1 MRTFVNYVKFK
12 LNEDAPAPPPAG
24 GPPAGGSPP
33 MGGGGPPPMGGP
45 PMGGGGPPPMGG
57 SPMGGPPMGGGAGGT
72 QTPPAT
78 KIKSSNVW
86 DALKKLFNPKESKK

>member
-12 LNEDAPAPPPAG
+12 LNEDAPAPPPPAGAPPAG
-24 GPPAGGSPP
+24 GPPMGGPPP
-33 MGGGGPPPMGGP
+33 MGGGGPPM
-45 PMGGGGPPPMGG
+45 GGPPPMGG
-57 SPMGGPPMGGGAGGT
+57 GGPPMGGGAGGAGGA
-72 QTPPAT
+72 TPPAT

>member
-12 LNEDAPAPPPAG
+12 LNEDAPAPPPPAGAPPAGAPPMG
-24 GPPAGGSPP
+24 GPPR
-33 MGGGGPPPMGGP
+33 GGGGPPPMGGGP
-45 PMGGGGPPPMGG
+45 PMGGP
-57 SPMGGPPMGGGAGGT
+57 PPMGGGAGGAGGA
-72 QTPPAT
+72 TPPAT

>member
-1 MRTFVNYVKFK
+1 
-12 LNEDAPAPPPAG
+12 
-24 GPPAGGSPP
+24 
-33 MGGGGPPPMGGP
+33 
-45 PMGGGGPPPMGG
+45 
-57 SPMGGPPMGGGAGGT
+57 MGGGAGGT

>member
-12 LNEDAPAPPPAG
+12 INEDAPAPPPAG

-45 PMGGGGPPPMGG
+45 PMGG
-57 SPMGGPPMGGGAGGT
+57 PPMGGGAGGT
-72 QTPPAT
+72 QTTPAT